1 MTTPSPAVRDSV
13 TMLRRQLRHMSRNL
27 STVLMLL
34 AVPIVFLLLSVYV
47 LGGTLGD
54 GLGGETGGRAA
65 YVDYVTPGIL
75 LITIAGAVQGAAIS
89 VAVDLTGGIVARFRT
104 MAIARASVLTGH
116 VLGSVLQTLLQL
128 VVVLGV
134 ALLIGFRPDATAVEW
149 LAATGVLV
157 VATFALV
164 WAAVAMGLAAKSVAT
179 ASNLPMP
186 LMLLPFFGSGFVPTD
201 SLPGGL
207 RWFAEHQPFTP
218 IMETLRGLLLGTP
231 IGAGAAVALGWC
243 AVVALAGYACAR
255 RLYDRDRT
263 R

>member
-1 MTTPSPAVRDSV
+1 MTTLTTAVLDSS

-27 STVLMLL
+27 PTVLMLL
-34 AVPIVFLLLSVYV
+34 AVPIVFLLLFVYV

-54 GLGGETGGRAA
+54 GLGGGSGGRGA

-75 LITIAGAVQGAAIS
+75 LITIAGAVQGTAIA
-89 VAVDLTGGIVARFRT
+89 VAMDMAEGIIARFRT
-104 MAIARASVLTGH
+104 MAIARVSVLTGH
-116 VLGSVLQTLLQL
+116 VLGSVLQVLLQL
-128 VVVLGV
+128 VVVIGV
-134 ALLIGFRPDATAVEW
+134 AVLVGFRPTATAVEW
-149 LAATGVLV
+149 VATAGVLV
-157 VATFALV
+157 AATFALV
-164 WAAVAMGLAAKSVAT
+164 WSAVAMGLATKTVET

-201 SLPGGL
+201 SLPAGL

-231 IGAGAAVALGWC
+231 IGSSAAVALGWC
-243 AVVALAGYACAR
+243 AVIALAGYGWAK
-255 RLYDRDRT
+255 RLYNRDRS